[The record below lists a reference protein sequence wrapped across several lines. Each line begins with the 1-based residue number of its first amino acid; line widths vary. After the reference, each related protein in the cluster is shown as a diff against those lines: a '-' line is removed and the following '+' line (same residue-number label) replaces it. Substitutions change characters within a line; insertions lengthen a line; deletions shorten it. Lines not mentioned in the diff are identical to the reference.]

1 MQLKVVL
8 LPDPFGPIRPRISPS
23 FTSKETSFTA
33 RRAPNL
39 LVRLDTLNIAMRAF
53 SKGGSA
59 ALTPSSILPLA
70 GGGGAG
76 GAVSFPRKG
85 GGSGRG
91 SAYFAYACPFGN
103 GNTGSAVLISFGHTT
118 VVLPSTNCI
127 TTAMERSF
135 CPAICVPGGKNFT
148 P

>member
-8 LPDPFGPIRPRISPS
+8 LPEPFGPISPRISPS

-39 LVRLDTLNIAMRAF
+39 LVRPETLNIAMRAF
-53 SKGGSA
+53 SKRRSA
-59 ALTPSSILPLA
+59 ALTPSSILPLS

-76 GAVSFPRKG
+76 GAVSLPLKG
-85 GGSGRG
+85 GGSGWG
-91 SAYFAYACPFGN
+91 SAYFAYACPFGS
-103 GNTGSAVLISFGHTT
+103 GKIGSALLICGGHTT
-118 VVLPSTNCI
+118 LVLPSTNCI
-127 TTAMERSF
+127 TTAIERSF
-135 CPAICVPGGKNFT
+135 CPAIGVPGPANFT

>member
-39 LVRLDTLNIAMRAF
+39 LVRPDTLSIGMGGAPVRQHAVSCPAQAGHPVNTAPSVFTGSVAF
-53 SKGGSA
+53 AGGVTRSPL
-59 ALTPSSILPLA
+59 LTPLRLAPL
-70 GGGGAG
+70 
-76 GAVSFPRKG
+76 R
-85 GGSGRG
+85 
-91 SAYFAYACPFGN
+91 
-103 GNTGSAVLISFGHTT
+103 
-118 VVLPSTNCI
+118 
-127 TTAMERSF
+127 
-135 CPAICVPGGKNFT
+135 PGQ